1 VKGVEAMTGRHL
13 MVTAFTALMVAIVV
27 IGWQSFSREI
37 RSPVMDEHCYVAI
50 ASDLS
55 AYGTFTNGCFKA
67 KDEAIVPGRFF
78 GPAYPLFI
86 AALSAADERLRSTIK
101 CHAENPGGRGAECP
115 KHFHSLIAVQVLL
128 AAFGVFFIFLTARE
142 ISQSEAVAWLS
153 LALVLGASEVGYY
166 ARTYL
171 TENLALVSFFAFL
184 YFLTRTVSRDE
195 GWTAAAAGAALALA
209 ALSRPAYLYL
219 FPFVAGGV
227 VIALHYQKQRPWR
240 RGMRQASILLLAGM
254 LVMSPWLVRNLV
266 LFGDPLLTR
275 GYDALSIAF
284 RVSYNAMSWSEWAV
298 SFVFWLPDFGDKLSQ
313 AVFAPSL
320 YERFSTTYPHG
331 FYLMGKQLYKE
342 SLVAAGSPDT
352 QTSYLVHKYI
362 FADFL
367 KHVLVS
373 LTLALRGM
381 WVGKYLALVG
391 FVLIPPVAVW
401 MWRDG
406 RLWPFLALILP
417 PLFMVGLH
425 GFVSVNVV
433 RYNVPMLAVFA
444 FTLSVAIV
452 RLVRLVP
459 RWRNRLSADQ
469 PVSTRGVH

>member
-1 VKGVEAMTGRHL
+1 MGAEAMSDRHFV
-13 MVTAFTALMVAIVV
+13 VTAFAAMLLAVLV

-37 RSPVMDEHCYVAI
+37 RSPVMDEHCYLGI
-50 ASDLS
+50 ANDLS
-55 AYGTFTNGCFKA
+55 AHGTFTNGCFKTES
-67 KDEAIVPGRFF
+67 EAIAPGRFF

-86 AALSAADERLRSTIK
+86 AALSAADQRLRSTIE
-101 CHAENPGGRGAECP
+101 CHAENPGSRGVGCP
-115 KHFHSLIAVQVLL
+115 KGFHSLIAVQVLL
-128 AAFGVFFIFLTARE
+128 AALGVFFVFLTTRE

-153 LALVLGASEVGYY
+153 LVFVLGASEVGYY

-171 TENLALVSFFAFL
+171 TENLSLVSFFAFL
-184 YFLTRTVSRDE
+184 YFLMRTVSRGE

-209 ALSRPAYLYL
+209 TLSRPAYLYL

-240 RGMRQASILLLAGM
+240 EGGRQALILLLVGM
-254 LVMSPWLVRNLV
+254 LVMSPWALRNLV

-284 RVSYNAMSWSEWAV
+284 RVSYNAMSWSEWMV

-320 YERFSTTYPHG
+320 YQRFSTTDSHG
-331 FYLMGKQLYKE
+331 FYLLGKQLYKE
-342 SLVAAGSPDT
+342 SLVAAGSPEL
-352 QTSYLVHKYI
+352 QTSYLVHNYI
-362 FADFL
+362 FADFF

-373 LTLALRGM
+373 LSLALRGM
-381 WVGKYLALVG
+381 WVGNYLALVG
-391 FVLIPPVAVW
+391 FVLIPPVAIW

-406 RLWPFLALILP
+406 RLWPFLALLLP

-433 RYNVPMLAVFA
+433 RYNVPMLAVFS
-444 FTLSVAIV
+444 FTIAVTGV
-452 RLVRLVP
+452 RLVRLVS
-459 RWRNRLSADQ
+459 RWRSHLPAGQPASARRVD
-469 PVSTRGVH
+469 